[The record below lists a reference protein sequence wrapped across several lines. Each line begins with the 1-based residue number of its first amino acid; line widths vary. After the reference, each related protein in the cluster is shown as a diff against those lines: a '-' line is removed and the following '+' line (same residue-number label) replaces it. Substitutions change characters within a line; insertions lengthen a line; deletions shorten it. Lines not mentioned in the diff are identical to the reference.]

1 MTQETPGLAAETATE
16 HSGAHASEKSYL
28 VIFGWLFALSS
39 SAYIV
44 DLMSLPKGLQWC
56 FFVIIACMKVTLIA
70 AYFMHLRY
78 ERLNLIYTLVLPL
91 ILLVALVAAVL
102 PDGLSV
108 LLLRR

>member
-1 MTQETPGLAAETATE
+1 MVQDTHRLAPDTATE
-16 HSGAHASEKSYL
+16 HSGAHASERSYL

-56 FFVIIACMKVTLIA
+56 FFIVIACMKVTLIA

-91 ILLVALVAAVL
+91 ILLIALVAAVL

-108 LLLRR
+108 LLRR